1 MTENQAKRL
10 SALTVLLVIGCT
22 RDEWPGPEP
31 VALEEFASAHQE
43 WRTNRRDRLVR
54 PQSGPVLWIGLWE
67 LPQGATR
74 FGSDPE
80 LPIVLPASDSPPLAG
95 TFHRSGQEVRLEPS
109 AENALHDGEGS
120 PVTGEMVLGSDRSGE
135 VTDLVLGS
143 VGLRVHGEPGT
154 DRLWI
159 RAWDEDHPERESFEL
174 PEYFPLDTAWRVT
187 ARFEPYPEP
196 RPLPVWDVVRGTIEY
211 ETPGELVFRKNGR
224 EHRLIAV
231 AGASS
236 SRYFIMMW
244 DSTATSSTYQGGRYL
259 GVPFADED
267 GWTTIDFN
275 RTYNAPC
282 VFSIYSTC
290 ALPPRENRLAL
301 RVLAGEKRPAKS
313 VY

>member
-1 MTENQAKRL
+1 MTENRAQRL
-10 SALTVLLVIGCT
+10 SALTVLLVVGCAM
-22 RDEWPGPEP
+22 DEWLGPEP

-43 WRTNRRDRLVR
+43 WRTKRRDRLVR

-67 LPQGATR
+67 LPQ
-74 FGSDPE
+74 
-80 LPIVLPASDSPPLAG
+80 
-95 TFHRSGQEVRLEPS
+95 
-109 AENALHDGEGS
+109 
-120 PVTGEMVLGSDRSGE
+120 
-135 VTDLVLGS
+135 
-143 VGLRVHGEPGT
+143 
-154 DRLWI
+154 
-159 RAWDEDHPERESFEL
+159 L

-231 AGASS
+231 AGANS

-282 VFSIYSTC
+282 VFSPYSTC

-301 RVLAGEKRPAKS
+301 RISAGEKRPAKS